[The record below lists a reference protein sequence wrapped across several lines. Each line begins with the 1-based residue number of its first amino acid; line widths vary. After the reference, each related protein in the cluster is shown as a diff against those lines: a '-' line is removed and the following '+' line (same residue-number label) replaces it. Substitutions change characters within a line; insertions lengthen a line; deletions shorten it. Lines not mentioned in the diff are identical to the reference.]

1 MNNYLEAKKM
11 FEKGQKESPD
21 PSVNMSYSYGA
32 IVMFGIFLDEI
43 EKGNLI
49 IKENK

>member
-1 MNNYLEAKKM
+1 MIRKVMNIDSILWIIAL
-11 FEKGQKESPD
+11 
-21 PSVNMSYSYGA
+21 GA